1 MQQLKERY
9 EQGELEQVTQV
20 QEPHSGKGGDL
31 WSKIAAA
38 CSAASLVVSC
48 VTLAMVLNT
57 TGEKPEPVKTPP
69 KVGVAGDTIQYR
81 DRQLPVL
88 EGVALNQYDTTCFG
102 VEDNGWLSYVVS
114 GENAKMGIDVSSYQ
128 GDIDWKKVADSG
140 VEFAMIRCGYR
151 GYSKG
156 VIVADK
162 NFKQN
167 IRGALDAGLEVGI
180 YFFSQAVDT
189 WEAREEAHYVLEAIE
204 GYDVTYP
211 VVFDWEFIAGN
222 NEARTSGVKTAEVTS
237 CAGVFCDVVSQ
248 AGYEPMIYFNQDVG
262 YQTYQLDQLDDYDF
276 WLAEYNKLP
285 SFYYHFDLWQYTHR
299 GSVPGIEGSVDL
311 NLDFRHLNP

>member
-1 MQQLKERY
+1 MQQLKERPELDAQ
-9 EQGELEQVTQV
+9 EQQIYV
-20 QEPHSGKGGDL
+20 QATRPSGGGDL

-38 CSAASLVVSC
+38 CSAAALLVSC
-48 VTLAMVLNT
+48 VTLSLVLS
-57 TGEKPEPVKTPP
+57 TGKEPEAVENQP
-69 KVGVAGDTIQYR
+69 KVGSAGDTVQYR

-167 IRGALDAGLEVGI
+167 IRGALDAGLEVGV
-180 YFFSQAVDT
+180 YFFSQAIDT
-189 WEAREEAHYVLEAIE
+189 WEAREEAHYVLEAIK

-222 NEARTSGVKTAEVTS
+222 SEARTSGMKAVDVTN

-262 YQTYQLDQLDDYDF
+262 YLTYQLDQLDDYHF
-276 WLAEYNKLP
+276 WLAEYNKIP

-311 NLDFRHLNP
+311 NLDFRHLNS